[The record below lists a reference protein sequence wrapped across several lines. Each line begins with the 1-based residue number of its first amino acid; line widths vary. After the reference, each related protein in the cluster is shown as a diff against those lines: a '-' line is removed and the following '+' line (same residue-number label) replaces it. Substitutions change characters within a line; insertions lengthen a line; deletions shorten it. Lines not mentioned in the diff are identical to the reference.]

1 MLAPVSSSFLY
12 TRSRHYRVWRVHLCQ
27 WLCTGSVKR
36 NTQTTDW
43 TTVSMPLPWHR
54 LLLWKISQSQW
65 PLMVASQ
72 ICRVYQR
79 AHGKIFWLN
88 IMQSMGQVFTKL
100 AKQPG
105 CPMKT
110 RMNLVIKSVEPVFT
124 VFSMGS
130 QENKTQDCLTFSCST
145 QLCMKFQLLIKLK
158 CWKIQTL
165 KCIFH
170 ANKCLGAW

>member
-1 MLAPVSSSFLY
+1 MEKPYYPYFFTPIISTFHSFSKFLSLLFPYFSVDGHLKACPYQSINNRTIIWSFWRFSLHVVMLTPVSSSVLY
-12 TRSRHYRVWRVHLCQ
+12 TRSRHYPVWRAHLYQ

-79 AHGKIFWLN
+79 AHGK
-88 IMQSMGQVFTKL
+88 
-100 AKQPG
+100 
-105 CPMKT
+105 
-110 RMNLVIKSVEPVFT
+110 
-124 VFSMGS
+124 
-130 QENKTQDCLTFSCST
+130 TFV
-145 QLCMKFQLLIKLK
+145 
-158 CWKIQTL
+158 W
-165 KCIFH
+165 
-170 ANKCLGAW
+170 